1 MSCVVS
7 IGDAYSHESPQ
18 AGTLL
23 RLFELLHSVV
33 VEPARVA
40 EATYLKEHLPA
51 AVDIDEFVVDAA
63 TQPPTLLGSMMRSLT
78 TGSSDVLILSV
89 GQLPTESQHAAVIS
103 AVLACEHV
111 LFAVPHALPVPS

>member
-63 TQPPTLLGSMMRSLT
+63 TQPPTLEKQAGEKN
-78 TGSSDVLILSV
+78 VLSPSHCLIVPPIDRTFFVPWLVLLASY
-89 GQLPTESQHAAVIS
+89 PTARQPAIQQ
-103 AVLACEHV
+103 
-111 LFAVPHALPVPS
+111 PALR